1 MMALE
6 KGTIAAEKPLATC
19 GDCGARFRFEGTE
32 LDAEICD
39 PCAEALSDLNEEQGA
54 RRAQAI
60 YLENATVGQRLAK
73 VSHDFIDADLI
84 AQLADTESEREA
96 HAKRRD
102 RLAAER
108 DELLGKLKQNREE
121 LAALGY

>member
-1 MMALE
+1 MAE
-6 KGTIAAEKPLATC
+6 ATKAAEKPLATC
-19 GDCGARFRFEGTE
+19 CDCGARFQFSGTE

-39 PCAEALSDLNEEQGA
+39 PCAEALSDLNEEQSA

-60 YLENATVGQRLAK
+60 YTENATVGKRLAK

-84 AQLADTESEREA
+84 AQLGDTESEREA

-102 RLAAER
+102 RLAGER
-108 DELLGKLKQNREE
+108 DELLAKLKQNREE